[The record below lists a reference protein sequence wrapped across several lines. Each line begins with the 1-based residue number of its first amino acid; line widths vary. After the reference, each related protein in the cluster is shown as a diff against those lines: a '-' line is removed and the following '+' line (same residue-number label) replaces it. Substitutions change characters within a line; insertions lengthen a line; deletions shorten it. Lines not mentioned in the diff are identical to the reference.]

1 VVAVNRLADETS
13 PYLRQHA
20 DNPVDWYPWGDEAFA
35 AARRDD
41 RPVLLSVG
49 YSACHWCHVMAHE
62 SFEDPEIAAL
72 MNELFVNVKVDR
84 EERPDVDEIYM
95 EAVQALTGQGGW
107 PMTVFL
113 TPDGRPFFGGTY
125 FPSTRRG
132 GMIAFPELCRR
143 IDELWRTRRPDV
155 DSQAGQLTAA
165 LGRSALVEPAGGSP
179 GGDALE
185 AAVKALRQ
193 QHDDARGGFGGAPK
207 FPQAMSL
214 DLLLRAVARR
224 PVPDADIQGVVETS
238 LDAMAS
244 GGIYDH
250 LGGGFARY
258 SVDAVWLVPH
268 FEKMLYDQALLVRA
282 YLHGWR
288 ALGHE
293 RYRQV
298 LDETVGYVLRDL
310 RHPEG
315 AFFSAEDADS
325 EGEEGRFY
333 VWTPDQVVAA
343 LDGDRDLADEVM
355 AFYGVTPGGN
365 FEGRTIL
372 NRIHA
377 RGGGAVDL
385 ARPPRIEEARAR
397 LFAAREHRVR
407 PGLDDKV
414 LTEWN
419 GLMLAAL
426 AEAAAAT
433 GRRDW
438 LDAAVGTGE
447 FLLRSLRRE
456 DGRWLRSWQAHGGAR
471 HPGAERARE
480 AGAGAARSEAAR
492 AGSTG
497 ARSGAGRRPILA
509 YAADHAAL
517 VDAFVRLA
525 EATGQAR
532 WIDAARST
540 ADALLDLFWDEERGG
555 VFTTGS
561 DAERLVARNKD
572 LMDNATPSANS
583 LAAVALLRL
592 TALTGE
598 ERYRDRAE
606 RILRLAGSLATQH
619 PTAFGYL
626 LAAVDLAVNGID
638 EVVVAGDRPDLVEA
652 VQSRFLPGAVLA
664 WGERY
669 ASPLWEGRDDGRAYV
684 CRNYACRLPAEDPEA
699 LAAQLHPGL

>member
-1 VVAVNRLADETS
+1 VDVVNRLADETS

-41 RPVLLSVG
+41 KPVLLSVG

-62 SFEDPEIAAL
+62 SFEDPDIAAL
-72 MNELFVNVKVDR
+72 MNELFVNIKVDR

-155 DSQAGQLTAA
+155 DTQAGQLTAA
-165 LGRSALVEPAGGSP
+165 LGRSALVQPADGSP

-185 AAVKALRQ
+185 AAVTALRA
-193 QHDDARGGFGGAPK
+193 QHDDARGGFGAAPK

-214 DLLLRAVARR
+214 DLLVRALARG
-224 PVPDADIQGVVETS
+224 PAPDPDIQRVVETS

-268 FEKMLYDQALLVRA
+268 FEKMLYDQALLSRV
-282 YLHGWR
+282 YLHAWQV
-288 ALGHE
+288 LGHE

-298 LDETVGYVLRDL
+298 LDETVAYVLRDL

-333 VWTPDQVVAA
+333 VWTAEQVVAA
-343 LDGDRDLADEVM
+343 LDGDRELADEVM

-377 RGGGAVDL
+377 RGRGPIDL
-385 ARPPRIEEARAR
+385 SRPPRVEQARAR
-397 LFAAREHRVR
+397 LFDARERRVR

-414 LTEWN
+414 LAEWN

-433 GRRDW
+433 GQRDW

-456 DGRWLRSWQAHGGAR
+456 DGRWLRSWQARGHASRSHGRSGRAR
-471 HPGAERARE
+471 H
-480 AGAGAARSEAAR
+480 
-492 AGSTG
+492 
-497 ARSGAGRRPILA
+497 LA

-517 VDAFVRLA
+517 VDAFVRLS
-525 EATGQAR
+525 EATGEAR
-532 WIDAARST
+532 WIDAARSA
-540 ADALLDLFWDEERGG
+540 ADALLDLFWDEDRGG
-555 VFTTGS
+555 LFTTGS

-592 TALTGE
+592 AALTGE
-598 ERYRDRAE
+598 QRYRDRAE
-606 RILRLAGSLATQH
+606 QILRLIGSLAAQH
-619 PTAFGYL
+619 PTAFGHL
-626 LAAVDLAVNGID
+626 LVAVDLAVQGTD
-638 EVVVAGDRPDLVEA
+638 EVVVAGERPDLVEV
-652 VQSRFLPGAVLA
+652 VQRRFLPGAVLA

-669 ASPLWEGRDDGRAYV
+669 PSPLWEGRDDGRAYV
-684 CRNYACRLPAEDPEA
+684 CRNYACQLPAEDPEA
-699 LAAQLHPGL
+699 LAAQLQTSL

>member
-1 VVAVNRLADETS
+1 
-13 PYLRQHA
+13 
-20 DNPVDWYPWGDEAFA
+20 
-35 AARRDD
+35 
-41 RPVLLSVG
+41 
-49 YSACHWCHVMAHE
+49 WCHVMAHE
-62 SFEDPEIAAL
+62 SFEDPEVAAL

-113 TPDGRPFFGGTY
+113 TSDGRPFFGGTY
-125 FPSTRRG
+125 FPKTRRG
-132 GMIAFPELCRR
+132 GMIAFPELCGR
-143 IDELWRTRRPDV
+143 IDELWRTRREDI
-155 DSQAGQLTAA
+155 DAQAGQLTGA
-165 LGRSALVEPAGGSP
+165 LGRSALVEPGDEPP
-179 GGDALE
+179 GGDTLDG
-185 AAVKALRQ
+185 AVKTLRQ

-214 DLLLRAVARR
+214 DLLLRALARQ
-224 PVPDADIQGVVETS
+224 PSPDPDIRGIVETS

-268 FEKMLYDQALLVRA
+268 FEKMLYDQALLARA
-282 YLHGWR
+282 YLHAWQ
-288 ALGHE
+288 LTGHG

-310 RHPEG
+310 RHRDG
-315 AFFSAEDADS
+315 GFYSAEDADS

-333 VWTPDQVVAA
+333 VWTVDEVVAA
-343 LDGDRDLADEVM
+343 LDGDRGLADEAM
-355 AFYGVTPGGN
+355 AFYGVTPAGN
-365 FEGRTIL
+365 FEGRNIL

-377 RGGGAVDL
+377 RGPGGADL
-385 ARPPRIEEARAR
+385 ARPPRIEDARAR
-397 LFAAREHRVR
+397 LFAARERRVR

-414 LTEWN
+414 LAEWN

-438 LDAAVGTGE
+438 LDAAVGTGQ

-456 DGRWLRSWQAHGGAR
+456 DGRWLRSWQADGGAR
-471 HPGAERARE
+471 H
-480 AGAGAARSEAAR
+480 
-492 AGSTG
+492 
-497 ARSGAGRRPILA
+497 LA

-532 WIDAARST
+532 WMDAARTT
-540 ADALLDLFWDEERGG
+540 ADALLDLFWDDERGG
-555 VFTTGS
+555 LFTTGK

-583 LAAVALLRL
+583 LAAVGLLRL
-592 TALTGE
+592 AALTGE
-598 ERYRDRAE
+598 GRYRERAE
-606 RILRLAGSLATQH
+606 RILRLTGSLASQH
-619 PTAFGYL
+619 PTAFGHL
-626 LAAVDLAVNGID
+626 LAAVDLAVHGID
-638 EVVVAGDRPDLVEA
+638 EVVVAGERPDLVE
-652 VQSRFLPGAVLA
+652 VVHDRFLPAAVLA

-669 ASPLWEGRDDGRAYV
+669 PSPLWDGREDGRAYV
-684 CRNYACRLPAEDPEA
+684 CRNYACRLPAEDPA
-699 LAAQLHPGL
+699 GLAAQLHTGL

>member
-1 VVAVNRLADETS
+1 VEVVNRLADETS

-41 RPVLLSVG
+41 KPVLLSVG

-62 SFEDPEIAAL
+62 SFEDPDIAAL
-72 MNELFVNVKVDR
+72 MNELFVNIKVDR

-132 GMIAFPELCRR
+132 GLIAFPELCHR

-155 DSQAGQLTAA
+155 DTQAGQLTVA
-165 LGRSALVEPAGGSP
+165 LGRSALVQPADGSP
-179 GGDALE
+179 SGDALE
-185 AAVKALRQ
+185 AAVTALRA
-193 QHDDARGGFGGAPK
+193 QHDDARGGFGAAPK

-214 DLLLRAVARR
+214 DLLVRALARG
-224 PVPDADIQGVVETS
+224 PAPDPDIQRVVETS

-268 FEKMLYDQALLVRA
+268 FEKMLYDQALLTRV
-282 YLHGWR
+282 YLHAWQV
-288 ALGHE
+288 LGHE

-333 VWTPDQVVAA
+333 VWTPDQVLAA
-343 LDGDRDLADEVM
+343 LDGDRELADEVM

-377 RGGGAVDL
+377 RVPGHVDL
-385 ARPPRIEEARAR
+385 SRPPRVERARAR
-397 LFAAREHRVR
+397 LFAARERRVR
-407 PGLDDKV
+407 PGLDDK
-414 LTEWN
+414 LLAEWN
-419 GLMLAAL
+419 GLMLAVL

-433 GRRDW
+433 GRSDW
-438 LDAAVGTGE
+438 LDAAAGTGE

-456 DGRWLRSWQAHGGAR
+456 DGRWLRSWQAR
-471 HPGAERARE
+471 H
-480 AGAGAARSEAAR
+480 
-492 AGSTG
+492 
-497 ARSGAGRRPILA
+497 LA

-517 VDAFVRLA
+517 VDAFVRLS
-525 EATGQAR
+525 EATGEAR

-555 VFTTGS
+555 LFTTGS

-572 LMDNATPSANS
+572 LMDNAIPSANS
-583 LAAVALLRL
+583 MAAVALIRL
-592 TALTGE
+592 AALTGE

-606 RILRLAGSLATQH
+606 QILRLTGALAAEH
-619 PTAFGYL
+619 PTAFGHL
-626 LAAVDLAVNGID
+626 LVAVDLAVQGID
-638 EVVVAGDRPDLVEA
+638 EVVVAGERPDLVEV
-652 VQSRFLPGAVLA
+652 VQRRFLPGAVLA
-664 WGERY
+664 WGERFP
-669 ASPLWEGRDDGRAYV
+669 SPLWEGRDDGRAYV
-684 CRNYACRLPAEDPEA
+684 CRNYACQLPVEDPEA
-699 LAAQLHPGL
+699 LEAQLKTSP

>member
-1 VVAVNRLADETS
+1 VDVVNRLADETS

-41 RPVLLSVG
+41 KPVLLSVG

-72 MNELFVNVKVDR
+72 MNELFVNIKVDR

-155 DSQAGQLTAA
+155 DTQAGQLTAA
-165 LGRSALVEPAGGSP
+165 LGRSALVQPADGSP

-185 AAVKALRQ
+185 AAVTALLQ
-193 QHDDARGGFGGAPK
+193 QHDDARGGFGAAPK

-214 DLLLRAVARR
+214 DLLVRALARGATPGR
-224 PVPDADIQGVVETS
+224 DIQGVVETS

-268 FEKMLYDQALLVRA
+268 FEKMLYDQALLSRV
-282 YLHGWR
+282 YLHAWQV
-288 ALGHE
+288 LGHE

-298 LDETVGYVLRDL
+298 LDETVAYVLRDL

-333 VWTPDQVVAA
+333 VWTAEQVVAA
-343 LDGDRDLADEVM
+343 LDGDRELADEVM

-377 RGGGAVDL
+377 RGRGPIDL
-385 ARPPRIEEARAR
+385 SRPPRVEQARAR
-397 LFAAREHRVR
+397 LFDARERRVR

-414 LTEWN
+414 LAEWN

-433 GRRDW
+433 GQRDW

-456 DGRWLRSWQAHGGAR
+456 DGRWLRSWQARGHASRSHGRSGRAR
-471 HPGAERARE
+471 H
-480 AGAGAARSEAAR
+480 
-492 AGSTG
+492 
-497 ARSGAGRRPILA
+497 LA

-517 VDAFVRLA
+517 VDAFVRLS
-525 EATGQAR
+525 EATGEAR
-532 WIDAARST
+532 WIDAARSA
-540 ADALLDLFWDEERGG
+540 ADALLDLFWDEDRGG
-555 VFTTGS
+555 LFTTGS

-592 TALTGE
+592 AALTGE
-598 ERYRDRAE
+598 QRYRDRAE
-606 RILRLAGSLATQH
+606 QILRLIGSLAARH
-619 PTAFGYL
+619 PTAFGHL
-626 LAAVDLAVNGID
+626 LVAVDLAVQGID
-638 EVVVAGDRPDLVEA
+638 EVVVAGERPDLVEV
-652 VQSRFLPGAVLA
+652 VQRRFLPGAVLA

-669 ASPLWEGRDDGRAYV
+669 PSPLWEGRDDGRAYV
-684 CRNYACRLPAEDPEA
+684 CRNYACQLPAEDPEA
-699 LAAQLHPGL
+699 LAAQLQTSL